1 MLLSKILFTF
11 DRIFGQGGSKTG
23 RCFSGDGMSVT
34 VRIPSPFQQLTGGRE
49 EVQAAAGSIIGIV
62 DQLDRIYPGLR
73 ERLTDGGR
81 IRSYIN
87 IFVNEDDIRV
97 LKAEDTP
104 VNDGDE
110 VTIIPAISGG
120 SRAI

>member
-1 MLLSKILFTF
+1 
-11 DRIFGQGGSKTG
+11 
-23 RCFSGDGMSVT
+23 MSVI

-49 EVQAAAGSIIGIV
+49 EVQAAPDSIMGIIE
-62 DQLDRIYPGLR
+62 QLEHVYPGLR
-73 ERLTDGGR
+73 ERLTNGGR

-87 IFVNEDDIRV
+87 IFVNEDDIRF
-97 LKAEDTP
+97 LKAGDTQ

-120 SRAI
+120 SRGTSFLTLKQEALRKRA